1 MLQPDIN
8 SCEGYWYV
16 GPWQV
21 EVFSRADV
29 QDASVV
35 LLPLTLRHVHRFVGA
50 LRNCIDDIDHA
61 HQPQAIRI

>member
-1 MLQPDIN
+1 MLQPDIS

-29 QDASVV
+29 RDASVV
-35 LLPLTLRHVHRFVGA
+35 LLPLTLRHVHWFVGA
-50 LRNCIDDIDHA
+50 
-61 HQPQAIRI
+61 P